1 MTHDATAASSSSTAE
16 PAESTAQST
25 AEFTAVSAAPSV
37 AEQEATPLSPI
48 TPEPTATADGDNAAG
63 IDRGWKRVLLKLS
76 GEVFGGGSVGVDP
89 DVVQTIARQIAD
101 IARQGVEVAI
111 VVGGG
116 NFFRGVELKQRGIDR
131 ARGDYMG
138 MLGTVM
144 NCLALQDFL
153 EKEGIETRVQTA
165 ITMGQVAEPYIPRRA
180 IRHLEKGRVVIFG
193 AGAGMPYFTT
203 DTVAAQRAL
212 EIGAEVVLKATS
224 VDGVYDADPRL
235 VPTAVKFDTIE
246 FAEVLARGLKVAD
259 ATAISLC
266 MDNKL
271 PLVVFDL
278 LVDGNIGRAVAGER
292 IGTLV
297 TAGGVPAIRPA

>member
-1 MTHDATAASSSSTAE
+1 MTHDATAASSSSD
-16 PAESTAQST
+16 
-25 AEFTAVSAAPSV
+25 VHN
-37 AEQEATPLSPI
+37 QEATALTTSGPSGL
-48 TPEPTATADGDNAAG
+48 ELAAETQ
-63 IDRGWKRVLLKLS
+63 RGWKRVLLKLS

-101 IARQGVEVAI
+101 VVRQGVEVAI

-116 NFFRGVELKQRGIDR
+116 NFFRGAELKQRGIDR

-153 EKEGIETRVQTA
+153 EKEGIDTRVQTA

-235 VPTAVKFDTIE
+235 DPAAVKFDTIE
-246 FAEVLARGLKVAD
+246 FAEVLTRGLKVAD

-266 MDNKL
+266 MDNTL

-278 LVDGNIGRAVAGER
+278 LVDGNIARAVAGER

-297 TAGGVPAIRPA
+297 TAGAVPAVP